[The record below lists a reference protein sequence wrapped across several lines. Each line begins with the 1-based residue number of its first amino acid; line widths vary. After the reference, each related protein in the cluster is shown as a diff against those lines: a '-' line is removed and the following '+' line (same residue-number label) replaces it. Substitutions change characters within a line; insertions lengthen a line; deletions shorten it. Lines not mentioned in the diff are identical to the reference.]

1 MKRFYQEQ
9 RLNANSIIYTS
20 AIRPRENPES
30 RSQISSAEEQEH
42 LAIPRQEAN
51 QLTAQQCTRVTVA
64 IQSVRDT
71 RNMVQFGITDFSG
84 GWNERKRRSQ
94 APWHLQLTD
103 KICSSPNG
111 ITKDGRKGHI
121 TRFQRHSHPR
131 SPALADRE
139 NPSLIP
145 EIFIHRSFRF
155 IV

>member
-20 AIRPRENPES
+20 AIRPRENPEF

-71 RNMVQFGITDFSG
+71 RNVIWYSLVSRISVADGTSVREEVRHHG
-84 GWNERKRRSQ
+84 
-94 APWHLQLTD
+94 T
-103 KICSSPNG
+103 CS
-111 ITKDGRKGHI
+111 
-121 TRFQRHSHPR
+121 
-131 SPALADRE
+131 
-139 NPSLIP
+139 
-145 EIFIHRSFRF
+145 
-155 IV
+155 